1 MSISPKEKFR
11 PYLSLEDITL
21 LRDLLS
27 SSNPSPQ
34 SAYLLKTFNL
44 IILKAS
50 SGLASPSYISTPRIS
65 RYSAAGLGLEQEPD
79 LDDETINKLLAGSS
93 ES

>member
-1 MSISPKEKFR
+1 MSKSSTEKFR

-65 RYSAAGLGLEQEPD
+65 KYSTAGLGLSEEPTP
-79 LDDETINKLLAGSS
+79 EMSEEEINKLFPGV
-93 ES
+93 

>member
-34 SAYLLKTFNL
+34 SQYLLKTFNL

-50 SGLASPSYISTPRIS
+50 SGLASPSYISNPRIS
-65 RYSAAGLGLEQEPD
+65 RYSAEGLGLSEEMT
-79 LDDETINKLLAGSS
+79 DDDINKLFPGTP